1 MKELE
6 KAIEQLEKENSKI
19 EKAQNR
25 AKQLNQK
32 ISNLKRSAD
41 TQRKIKKGGVFE
53 KFEREITG
61 MQEDTDNN
69 LVYAF
74 LDYVLSHARN
84 REKLKELT
92 EIHLKEQGA
101 NNTETEEIENP
112 NDENDKLD
120 NQKVENSDEDM
131 EADFLESED

>member
-6 KAIEQLEKENSKI
+6 KIMEEIEKEACKI

-25 AKQLNQK
+25 KKLLNQK
-32 ISNLKRSAD
+32 KNQLKRKAE
-41 TQRKIKKGGVFE
+41 TQRKIQKGGVFE
-53 KFEREITG
+53 AFEREITG
-61 MQEDTDNN
+61 RQEDTNN
-69 LVYAF
+69 DLVYAF
-74 LDYVLSHARN
+74 LDYVLSDKRN

-92 EIHLKEQGA
+92 EIHIKDKEIDVE
-101 NNTETEEIENP
+101 ETKNP

-131 EADFLESED
+131 EDDFLESED